1 MTAKQLFI
9 QIEDKMR
16 ESLALCDI
24 VATAASSD
32 SFELD
37 SESVSRVI
45 AIAINDLREILEYCN
60 SSTTEDEAIENL
72 NQLNG

>member
-9 QIEDKMR
+9 QIEDKIR

-32 SFELD
+32 DFELD
-37 SESVSRVI
+37 SESVSRVMTI
-45 AIAINDLREILEYCN
+45 AIEDLRGVLEICTSE
-60 SSTTEDEAIENL
+60 EVEE
-72 NQLNG
+72 GR

>member
-9 QIEDKMR
+9 RIEDKMR

-32 SFELD
+32 GFELD
-37 SESVSRVI
+37 SESVARVM
-45 AIAINDLREILEYCN
+45 AIAIMNMREILEICT
-60 SSTTEDEAIENL
+60 SEEVEE
-72 NQLNG
+72 GK